1 LGGICKNRESLEG
14 ISEVSPKKKSTHLVK
29 KLKMLLRV
37 KKFKN
42 SQNALLQ
49 KLKNEAF
56 VKSIF

>member
-1 LGGICKNRESLEG
+1 VRTFEHWGGICKNRESSGG

-42 SQNALLQ
+42 GQNALLA
-49 KLKNEAF
+49 KT
-56 VKSIF
+56 